1 MLDFVFCCGLFVMG
15 MIAVWVD
22 WASLTR
28 SFVKFDEMVKF
39 KKAIISE
46 VTGLPNG

>member
-28 SFVKFDEMVKF
+28 SFVKFDEMVKL